1 MNVGAVQSVAS
12 SPSLFSDASVSEGV
26 KPNGFAKVLDHFLG
40 DANAQQVQ
48 ADQAVQRMMDG
59 DMDNIHEVMLKV
71 SQADLSFRMMLEMR
85 NKMLEAYQE
94 ISRMQF

>member
-1 MNVGAVQSVAS
+1 MNVASVQSAAS
-12 SPSLFSDASVSEGV
+12 TPSLFSDASASEGV

-48 ADQAVQRMMDG
+48 ADEGVKRLMDG
-59 DMDNIHEVMLKV
+59 DMENIHEVMLKV